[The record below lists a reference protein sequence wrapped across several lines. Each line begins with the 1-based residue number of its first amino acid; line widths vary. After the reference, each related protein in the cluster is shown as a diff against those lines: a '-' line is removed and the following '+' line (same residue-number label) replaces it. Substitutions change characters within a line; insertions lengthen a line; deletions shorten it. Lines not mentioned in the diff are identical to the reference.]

1 MEKKEK
7 FMNLLDKDTSL
18 TEIKP
23 HHYQLTVS
31 DNWSISGIPNGGYLL
46 ALMANAMMRRSDKKN
61 TPILTVNYLSRTEP
75 GDAEIFIEEISRSAQ
90 FNRLQARLTQNGK
103 EKMRAMGTFAVETV
117 ECFIKR
123 YEKSPPAISPL
134 EDCVAIPEMPTYTLY
149 GRMDARLDP
158 ACAGWM
164 QGRLTE
170 QSEHKG
176 WISFKDSRPHD
187 AISVA
192 LVADAFPPPLFAS
205 QGLIAWVPTIELT
218 VNIRNIPQTRW
229 LKCIFR
235 TNFINCGLLEADGE
249 IWDENGELIA
259 ISRQIAQFRKIA

>member
-1 MEKKEK
+1 
-7 FMNLLDKDTSL
+7 MNLLDKDTAL
-18 TEIKP
+18 TEIEP
-23 HHYQLTVS
+23 YHYQLRVS
-31 DNWSISGIPNGGYLL
+31 GNWSISGIPNGGYLL
-46 ALMANAMMRRSDKKN
+46 ALLANAMMQRSDKKS

-75 GDAEIFIEEISRSAQ
+75 GEAQILVEEISRSAQ

-103 EKMRAMGTFAVETV
+103 ERMRAMGTFAVETG

-123 YEKSPPAISPL
+123 YEKASPEISPL
-134 EDCVAIPEMPTYTLY
+134 KDCVAIPEMPTYTLY
-149 GRMDARLDP
+149 SQMDARLDP

-164 QGRLTE
+164 QGRLSGI
-170 QSEHKG
+170 SEHKG
-176 WISFKDSRPHD
+176 WISFKDGRPYD
-187 AISVA
+187 IMAVA

-249 IWDENGELIA
+249 IWDESSELIA
-259 ISRQIAQFRKIA
+259 ISRQIAQFRKIE

>member
-1 MEKKEK
+1 
-7 FMNLLDKDTSL
+7 MNLLDKDTAL

-23 HHYQLTVS
+23 FHYHLTVS
-31 DNWSISGIPNGGYLL
+31 GNWSISGIPNGGYLL
-46 ALMANAMMRRSDKKN
+46 ALLTNAMMRHSEKKS
-61 TPILTVNYLSRTEP
+61 TPILTVNYLARTEP
-75 GDAEIFIEEISRSAQ
+75 GEAQIFVEEISSSAQ
-90 FNRLQARLTQNGK
+90 FNRLQARLIQNGK
-103 EKMRAMGTFAVETV
+103 EKMRAMGTFAIETE

-123 YEKSPPAISPL
+123 YEKLSPAISTL

-149 GRMDARLDP
+149 SRMDARLDP

-164 QGRLTE
+164 QGRLAE
-170 QSEHKG
+170 KSEHKG
-176 WISFKDSRPHD
+176 WISFKDLRPYD
-187 AISVA
+187 VISVA

-205 QGLIAWVPTIELT
+205 LGLIAWVPTIELS
-218 VNIRNIPQTRW
+218 VNIRNIPVTKW

-249 IWDENGELIA
+249 IWDEHGELIA